1 MTIIS
6 VFGIIYLI
14 SYMKVVT
21 VLDSLYNAED
31 TIEKR
36 IEAYAKEIIDNAD
49 NAEALDRLYKYVSI
63 YTSINALKM
72 NEAARGLVAQ
82 MTDAVHNID
91 VEDLKKAGLKFN
103 A

>member
-1 MTIIS
+1 M
-6 VFGIIYLI
+6 
-14 SYMKVVT
+14 T
-21 VLDSLYNAED
+21 VLDSLYNAEG

-36 IEAYAKEIIDNAD
+36 IEAYAKEIVDDAD
-49 NAEALDRLYKYVSI
+49 NTEALDRLYKYVSI
-63 YTSINALKM
+63 YTSINALKL

-91 VEDLKKAGLKFN
+91 VEDLKKVGLKFN

>member
-1 MTIIS
+1 M
-6 VFGIIYLI
+6 
-14 SYMKVVT
+14 T

-49 NAEALDRLYKYVSI
+49 NADNAEALDRLYKYVSI
-63 YTSINALKM
+63 YTSIYALKM

>member
-1 MTIIS
+1 M
-6 VFGIIYLI
+6 
-14 SYMKVVT
+14 T

-36 IEAYAKEIIDNAD
+36 IEAYAKEIVNSAD
-49 NAEALDRLYKYVSI
+49 NDEALDRLYKYVSI

-82 MTDAVHNID
+82 MSNAMQNID
-91 VEDLKKAGLKFN
+91 IEDLKKVGLKFN